1 MQRTRNYIKASDVL
15 YADAKRTA
23 SLLRTTGLQWRPVEL
38 LQGGYIGSISYRGQ
52 NVNIKGKPFSEIFT
66 DTTEIEKNSRRSPYA
81 KTDREALI
89 SALERSEKV
98 SDSDKAKLK
107 DYKDKLDMLDGFER
121 YLDEIGEEMKALAA
135 TDGRQGARGAFG
147 RFLMDFHFVTDV
159 LNY

>member
-1 MQRTRNYIKASDVL
+1 MALNNIASFVKKDEG
-15 YADAKRTA
+15 
-23 SLLRTTGLQWRPVEL
+23 SFGRTTDAVIVLDNTQIKSATDN
-38 LQGGYIGSISYRGQ
+38 IGTFDGEEADIH
-52 NVNIKGKPFSEIFT
+52 F
-66 DTTEIEKNSRRSPYA
+66 SRRSPYA